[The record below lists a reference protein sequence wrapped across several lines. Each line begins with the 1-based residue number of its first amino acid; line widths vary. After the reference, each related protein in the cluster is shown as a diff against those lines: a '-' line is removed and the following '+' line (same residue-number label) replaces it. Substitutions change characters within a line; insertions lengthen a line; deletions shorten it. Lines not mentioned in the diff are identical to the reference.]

1 MTMVQNASTDAEIA
15 RMKTWRT
22 VAIALAVISFLTLV
36 YGFGMKWE
44 ALYQVAAGL
53 VAYACIEWQRR
64 CGQRIKVLS
73 GAADRG

>member
-1 MTMVQNASTDAEIA
+1 MTMAQNASNDAEIA
-15 RMKTWRT
+15 RTKIWRT

-44 ALYQVAAGL
+44 AMYQVAAGL

-64 CGQRIKVLS
+64 CGQKIKVLS
-73 GAADRG
+73 GAANHG